1 MATDKYISNVFYVMS
16 RSIVT
21 KHLHQEYFRDIH
33 YYQLNVLDDTID
45 NPWVL
50 VSFYVSYLT
59 CFVSYDVV
67 MFHNYPLKLNLLL
80 SEIVNNV
87 ESANSISLFCAVTT

>member
-45 NPWVL
+45 NP
-50 VSFYVSYLT
+50 
-59 CFVSYDVV
+59 
-67 MFHNYPLKLNLLL
+67 
-80 SEIVNNV
+80 
-87 ESANSISLFCAVTT
+87 